1 MPFFNIRTVKDVKSD
16 VTRKGEAAFVP
27 RGNSMWPFLKNG
39 GQTVIIGVP
48 KRPFS
53 VYDVIFFTRADGTEV
68 LHRIIGFDGND
79 LLVCG
84 DSQFTVER
92 VSPQAVF
99 AVMNGFY
106 KGKRYVECSDE
117 KYLKDVEKWYKRKII
132 RKIRLKFFY
141 LGLKIKRIFKR

>member
-1 MPFFNIRTVKDVKSD
+1 MPSFNIRTVKDVKQS
-16 VTRKGEAAFVP
+16 VIEKGEEAFVP

-39 GQTVIIGVP
+39 GQTIIVGTP
-48 KRPFS
+48 KRPFAL
-53 VYDVIFFTRADGTEV
+53 YDVVFFTRADGTEV
-68 LHRIIGFDGND
+68 LHRIIGFDGDD

-92 VSPQAVF
+92 VNPNSVF

-117 KYLKDVEKWYKRKII
+117 KYLKRVNNWYKRKIY
-132 RKIRLKFFY
+132 RKVRLKIFY